1 MMHRL
6 VSLTVVA
13 LVAVL
18 ASGADAQ
25 EHPRSPATGGWL
37 GVQLVH
43 GSDRAGEPVIHV
55 AAVADGSPAHTAG
68 LRAGDRIVELDGG
81 PASPEAVARLT
92 ARLQPGDRVEVVV
105 DREGSRRT
113 FQLTASRRPPL
124 PLVSEGRITPPR
136 SPRAPLVRRPDRPDS
151 LAGVVQ
157 LRREA
162 VQLRDEAR
170 RVRIRQDSLQGGF
183 RVQVDSMRFDWPPP
197 EPPRAPTAFFGFVTG
212 QRVVAGAE
220 FIDLN
225 PALGSYFGV
234 ERGLLVLEVLD
245 DTPAHLAGLRPGD
258 VVVEVA
264 GEGVQSLEEFRRA
277 LSRSYRSP
285 PVTLTLVREGERR
298 RVELDR

>member
-6 VSLTVVA
+6 VSLTTVA
-13 LVAVL
+13 LVTAL

-25 EHPRSPATGGWL
+25 ERPRSPTAGGWL
-37 GVQLVH
+37 GVQIVH
-43 GSDRAGEPVIHV
+43 GSDRAGEPVVHV
-55 AAVADGSPAHTAG
+55 AAVAAGSPAHAAG

-81 PASPEAVARLT
+81 PASPDAVARLT
-92 ARLQPGDRVEVVV
+92 ARLEPGDRVQVVV

-113 FQLTASRRPPL
+113 LQLTAGRRPPL
-124 PLVSEGRITPPR
+124 PLVSEGRVAPPR
-136 SPRAPLVRRPDRPDS
+136 SPRDPLVLRPDRPDS
-151 LAGVVQ
+151 LAGIVQ

-162 VQLRDEAR
+162 GRIRDEAR
-170 RVRIRQDSLQGGF
+170 QVQIRQDSLQGRL
-183 RVQVDSMRFDWPPP
+183 RVRMDSMRFDWAPP
-197 EPPRAPTAFFGFVTG
+197 EPPRPPTAFFGFLTG
-212 QRVVAGAE
+212 QRVLAGAE
-220 FIDLN
+220 FTDLN

-264 GEGVQSLEEFRRA
+264 GEPVETLEEFRRA

-285 PVTLTLVREGERR
+285 PVSLTLVREGERR